1 MINISKI
8 SYLIKRAIYR
18 LITVKS
24 LYKEERNINLEW
36 INYSHASPEGSM
48 PFKNHLEKNGLIIF
62 DDSGKH
68 HEDAIGGKNGVYRV
82 VKECIQTK
90 RYKVLHENP
99 NFLVQKIN

>member
-48 PFKNHLEKNGLIIF
+48 PFKNLFLFKEAIRHLSEKNLQHPII
-62 DDSGKH
+62 
-68 HEDAIGGKNGVYRV
+68 EIGTF
-82 VKECIQTK
+82 C
-90 RYKVLHENP
+90 
-99 NFLVQKIN
+99 